1 MEGKMK
7 TALKYIIP
15 LVLIPITVIL
25 GACIFSEKSYS
36 FVSMAVA
43 IFSCLLFYFAY
54 ERKGKTRRLIIV
66 SVMTAIA
73 VIGRFIFAPIPAFKP
88 VTAIV
93 VLTAVYLGSSAGFLT
108 GSFSAL
114 ISNFYFG
121 QGPWTPF
128 QMLAWGIIGFL
139 AGILRNKL
147 KNRITLS
154 LYGVFAGVLYSV
166 ILELWNVLWYSNSF
180 DLNLYLAFLLSSLPH
195 TAIYAVSNVIFL
207 MVMYKPIGSKLKRAE
222 QRIFA

>member
-1 MEGKMK
+1 MERKMK

-121 QGPWTPF
+121 QGPW
-128 QMLAWGIIGFL
+128 GIIGFL

-180 DLNLYLAFLLSSLPH
+180 DINLYLAFLLSSLPH

-207 MVMYKPIGSKLKRAE
+207 MLMYKPIGSKLKRAE

>member
-1 MEGKMK
+1 MK

-54 ERKGKTRRLIIV
+54 EKKGKTRRLIIV

-88 VTAIV
+88 VTAVV
-93 VLTAVYLGSSAGFLT
+93 VLTCAF
-108 GSFSAL
+108 FAL
-114 ISNFYFG
+114 AFWAIDS
-121 QGPWTPF
+121 
-128 QMLAWGIIGFL
+128 GFL
-139 AGILRNKL
+139 ALL
-147 KNRITLS
+147 K
-154 LYGVFAGVLYSV
+154 AVLN
-166 ILELWNVLWYSNSF
+166 IEL
-180 DLNLYLAFLLSSLPH
+180 
-195 TAIYAVSNVIFL
+195 
-207 MVMYKPIGSKLKRAE
+207 
-222 QRIFA
+222 

>member
-1 MEGKMK
+1 MK

-73 VIGRFIFAPIPAFKP
+73 VIGD
-88 VTAIV
+88 
-93 VLTAVYLGSSAGFLT
+93 
-108 GSFSAL
+108 
-114 ISNFYFG
+114 
-121 QGPWTPF
+121 
-128 QMLAWGIIGFL
+128 
-139 AGILRNKL
+139 
-147 KNRITLS
+147 LS
-154 LYGVFAGVLYSV
+154 LHQFR
-166 ILELWNVLWYSNSF
+166 
-180 DLNLYLAFLLSSLPH
+180 LSSLLLLLLYLLLY
-195 TAIYAVSNVIFL
+195 ILAVRRDF
-207 MVMYKPIGSKLKRAE
+207 
-222 QRIFA
+222 

>member
-1 MEGKMK
+1 MK
-7 TALKYIIP
+7 NALKYIIP
-15 LVLIPITVIL
+15 LVLVPITVIL
-25 GACIFSEKSYS
+25 GACIFSEKSYA

-54 ERKGKTRRLIIV
+54 EKKGKTRRLIIV

-88 VTAIV
+88 VTAVV
-93 VLTAVYLGSSAGFLT
+93 VLTAIYLGSSAGFLT

-121 QGPWTPF
+121 QGSWTPF

-180 DLNLYLAFLLSSLPH
+180 DINLYLTFLLSSLPH

>member
-1 MEGKMK
+1 MK

-66 SVMTAIA
+66 SV
-73 VIGRFIFAPIPAFKP
+73 VL
-88 VTAIV
+88 
-93 VLTAVYLGSSAGFLT
+93 LTAVYLGSSAGFLT

-154 LYGVFAGVLYSV
+154 LYGVFAGILYSV

-180 DLNLYLAFLLSSLPH
+180 DINLYLAFLLSSLPH

-207 MVMYKPIGSKLKRAE
+207 MLMYKPIGSKLKRAE

>member
-1 MEGKMK
+1 MK
-7 TALKYIIP
+7 NALKYIIP
-15 LVLIPITVIL
+15 LVLVPITVIL

-43 IFSCLLFYFAY
+43 IFSCLLFYFTY
-54 ERKGKTRRLIIV
+54 EKKGKTRRL
-66 SVMTAIA
+66 T
-73 VIGRFIFAPIPAFKP
+73 
-88 VTAIV
+88 
-93 VLTAVYLGSSAGFLT
+93 
-108 GSFSAL
+108 FSAL

-147 KNRITLS
+147 KNRFFLS
-154 LYGVFAGVLYSV
+154 LYGIFAGLLYSI

-180 DLNLYLAFLLSSLPH
+180 DINLYLTFLLSSLPH

-222 QRIFA
+222 QRIFT

>member
-108 GSFSAL
+108 GSF
-114 ISNFYFG
+114 
-121 QGPWTPF
+121 
-128 QMLAWGIIGFL
+128 
-139 AGILRNKL
+139 
-147 KNRITLS
+147 RITLS
-154 LYGVFAGVLYSV
+154 LYGVFAGILYSV

-180 DLNLYLAFLLSSLPH
+180 DINLYLAFLLSSLPH

-207 MVMYKPIGSKLKRAE
+207 MLMYKPIGSKLKRAE

>member
-54 ERKGKTRRLIIV
+54 ERKGKTR
-66 SVMTAIA
+66 
-73 VIGRFIFAPIPAFKP
+73 RFIFAPIPAFKP

-154 LYGVFAGVLYSV
+154 LYGVFAGILYSV

-180 DLNLYLAFLLSSLPH
+180 DINLYLAFLLSSLPH

-207 MVMYKPIGSKLKRAE
+207 MLMYKPIGSKLKRAE

>member
-1 MEGKMK
+1 MERKMK

-36 FVSMAVA
+36 FVSMTVA

-73 VIGRFIFAPIPAFKP
+73 VIGRFIFAPIPAFKL
-88 VTAIV
+88 VTAVV

-180 DLNLYLAFLLSSLPH
+180 DINLYLAFLLSSLPH

-207 MVMYKPIGSKLKRAE
+207 MLMYKPIGSKLKRAE

>member
-1 MEGKMK
+1 MAKENAKNIGKETKKRNLAAQQPNKKKTSVKDYFKGIRIEMK
-7 TALKYIIP
+7 KVVWPTKKELGSYTA
-15 LVLIPITVIL
+15 V
-25 GACIFSEKSYS
+25 
-36 FVSMAVA
+36 
-43 IFSCLLFYFAY
+43 
-54 ERKGKTRRLIIV
+54 
-66 SVMTAIA
+66 
-73 VIGRFIFAPIPAFKP
+73 
-88 VTAIV
+88 V

-154 LYGVFAGVLYSV
+154 LYGVFAGILYSV

-180 DLNLYLAFLLSSLPH
+180 DINLYLAFLLSSLPH

-207 MVMYKPIGSKLKRAE
+207 MLMYKPIGSKLKRAE